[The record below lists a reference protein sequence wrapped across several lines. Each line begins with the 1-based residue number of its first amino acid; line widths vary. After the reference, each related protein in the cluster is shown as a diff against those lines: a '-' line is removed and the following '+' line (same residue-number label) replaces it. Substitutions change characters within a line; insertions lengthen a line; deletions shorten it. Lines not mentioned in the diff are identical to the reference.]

1 MFEKFIKKFV
11 KNADDTENP
20 KIREKYGVFS
30 GVVGIILNVFLSAA
44 KVLTGAITGAISVL
58 SDGINNL
65 SDAGSSIITLFGFKL
80 SEKKPDKEHPF
91 GHGRMEYCAGLGVSI
106 IVLIV
111 ATELFITSVEKIT
124 AWETVSSDSEAT
136 LIITS
141 VILVFSILA
150 KAYLAIMNR
159 SVGKKLNS
167 VAMLATATD
176 SISDCLA
183 TSVVLISSV
192 LSAFIKNVPFDGF
205 AGAIVSLFI
214 AISGIK
220 SIKSVIDLLLG
231 EAPDPALVKG
241 VADYVLNFDKEKV
254 IGVHDLMIH
263 DYGPGRKII
272 VLHAE
277 VPAEGNMLVL
287 HDVIDNIER
296 GLESKFNCL
305 ATIHMDPVVTT
316 SPRLNAIKEECVK
329 IVKEINPDFSLH
341 DFRMNEGETHA
352 NVIFDLVIPPENT
365 IPERQIKKTVNEKL
379 KAYDKK
385 LNAVITGETPF
396 V

>member
-1 MFEKFIKKFV
+1 MFDGYL
-11 KNADDTENP
+11 KNYSEDELLKPEVRAKCGLKT
-20 KIREKYGVFS
+20 GVT
-30 GVVGIILNVFLSAA
+30 GIIVNVILCLA
-44 KVLTGAITGAISVL
+44 KIISGLAIGAISIV

-91 GHGRMEYCAGLGVSI
+91 GHGRMEYCAGLGVSVI
-106 IVLIV
+106 ILIV
-111 ATELFITSVEKIT
+111 AAELLITSIEKIV
-124 AWETVSSDSEAT
+124 AWEEAAPQSALSLTVTFAVLT
-136 LIITS
+136 A
-141 VILVFSILA
+141 SIAA
-150 KAYLAIMNR
+150 KFYLAALNKSI
-159 SVGKKLNS
+159 GKKINS
-167 VAMLATATD
+167 VAMLATAAD
-176 SISDCLA
+176 SLSDCLA
-183 TSVVLISSV
+183 TTVVLISSV
-192 LSAFIKNVPFDGF
+192 LSIFVKGIPFDGF

-214 AISGIK
+214 AVSGIK

-241 VADYVLNFDKEKV
+241 VADYVLNFDKTKI
-254 IGVHDLMIH
+254 IGIHDLMIH

-277 VPAEGNMLVL
+277 VPAEGDVLKL
-287 HDVIDNIER
+287 HDVIDNVER

-329 IVKEINPDFSLH
+329 IVKEINPEFTLH
-341 DFRMNEGETHA
+341 DFRMNEGDTHA
-352 NVIFDLVIPPENT
+352 NVIFDLVTPPDNK
-365 IPERQIKKTVNEKL
+365 IPEREIKKTVNEKL
-379 KAYDKK
+379 KEYDGK
-385 LNAVITGETPF
+385 LNAVITVENSF

>member
-1 MFEKFIKKFV
+1 MFDGFLK
-11 KNADDTENP
+11 
-20 KIREKYGVFS
+20 KYGEEDLAKHEIRAKCGKRA
-30 GVVGIILNVFLSAA
+30 GVIGIIVNILLCAMKIA
-44 KVLTGAITGAISVL
+44 TGLIVGAISIV

-124 AWETVSSDSEAT
+124 AWETVSSDSKAT

-220 SIKSVIDLLLG
+220 SIKSVVDLLLG

-316 SPRLNAIKEECVK
+316 SPRLNAIKEECKK
-329 IVKEINPDFSLH
+329 IVKEIDPSFTLH
-341 DFRMNEGETHA
+341 DFRMNEGDTHT
-352 NVIFDLVIPPENT
+352 NLIFDVVVPYDTKLTPHEIEA
-365 IPERQIKKTVNEKL
+365 QIDAALKKTDPKL
-379 KAYDKK
+379 HARINVDY
-385 LNAVITGETPF
+385 I
-396 V
+396 

>member
-1 MFEKFIKKFV
+1 MFDGYL
-11 KNADDTENP
+11 KNYSEDELLKPEVRAKCGLKT
-20 KIREKYGVFS
+20 GVT
-30 GVVGIILNVFLSAA
+30 GIIVNVILCLA
-44 KVLTGAITGAISVL
+44 KIISGLAIGAISIV

-91 GHGRMEYCAGLGVSI
+91 GHGRMEYCAGLGVSVI
-106 IVLIV
+106 ILIV
-111 ATELFITSVEKIT
+111 AAELLITSIEKIV
-124 AWETVSSDSEAT
+124 AWEEAAPQSAVSLAVT
-136 LIITS
+136 FAVLAA
-141 VILVFSILA
+141 SIAA
-150 KAYLAIMNR
+150 KFYLAALNKSI
-159 SVGKKLNS
+159 GKKINS
-167 VAMLATATD
+167 VAMLATAAD
-176 SISDCLA
+176 SLSDCLA
-183 TSVVLISSV
+183 TTVVLISSV
-192 LSAFIKNVPFDGF
+192 LSIFVKGIPFDGF

-214 AISGIK
+214 AVSGIK

-241 VADYVLNFDKEKV
+241 VADYVLNFDKTKI
-254 IGVHDLMIH
+254 IGIHDLMIH

-277 VPAEGNMLVL
+277 VPAEGDVLKL
-287 HDVIDNIER
+287 HDVIDNVER

-329 IVKEINPDFSLH
+329 IVKEINPEFTLH
-341 DFRMNEGETHA
+341 DFRMNEGDTHA
-352 NVIFDLVIPPENT
+352 NVIFDLVTPPDNK
-365 IPERQIKKTVNEKL
+365 IPEREIKKTVNKKL
-379 KAYDKK
+379 KEYDGK
-385 LNAVITGETPF
+385 LNAVITVENSF

>member
-1 MFEKFIKKFV
+1 MFDGFLK
-11 KNADDTENP
+11 
-20 KIREKYGVFS
+20 KYGEEDLAKPEIRAKCGKRT
-30 GVVGIILNVFLSAA
+30 GVIGIIVNVLLCAMKIA
-44 KVLTGAITGAISVL
+44 TGLIVGAISIV

-80 SEKKPDKEHPF
+80 SEKKPDREHPF
-91 GHGRMEYCAGLGVSI
+91 GHGRMEYCAGLGVSV
-106 IVLIV
+106 IVLVV
-111 ATELFITSVEKIT
+111 AAELFITSVEKIT
-124 AWETVSSDSEAT
+124 AWETVSASSKTT
-136 LIITS
+136 LIVTS
-141 VILVFSILA
+141 VILVFSILL

-183 TSVVLISSV
+183 TSVVLVSSA
-192 LSAFIKNVPFDGF
+192 LSTFIENVPFDGF

-241 VADYVLNFDKEKV
+241 VADYVLNFNKEKV

-277 VPAEGNMLVL
+277 VPAEGNMLDL

-365 IPERQIKKTVNEKL
+365 IPEKQIKRMINEKL
-379 KAYDKK
+379 RAYDKK
-385 LNAVITGETPF
+385 LNAVITVENPF

>member
-1 MFEKFIKKFV
+1 MFDGYL
-11 KNADDTENP
+11 KNYSEDELLKPEVRAKCGLKT
-20 KIREKYGVFS
+20 GVT
-30 GVVGIILNVFLSAA
+30 GIIVNVILCLA
-44 KVLTGAITGAISVL
+44 KIISGLAIGAISIV

-91 GHGRMEYCAGLGVSI
+91 GHGRMEYCAGLGVSVIII
-106 IVLIV
+106 IVAAELLITSIEKIV
-111 ATELFITSVEKIT
+111 A
-124 AWETVSSDSEAT
+124 WEEAAPQSALSLAVT
-136 LIITS
+136 FAVLAA
-141 VILVFSILA
+141 SIAA
-150 KAYLAIMNR
+150 KFYLAALNKSI
-159 SVGKKLNS
+159 GKKINS
-167 VAMLATATD
+167 VAMLATAAD
-176 SISDCLA
+176 SLSDCLA
-183 TSVVLISSV
+183 TTVVLISSV
-192 LSAFIKNVPFDGF
+192 LSIFVKGIPFDGF

-214 AISGIK
+214 AVSGIK

-241 VADYVLNFDKEKV
+241 VADYVLNFDKTKI
-254 IGVHDLMIH
+254 IGIHDLMIH

-277 VPAEGNMLVL
+277 VPAEGDVLKL
-287 HDVIDNIER
+287 HDVIDNVER

-329 IVKEINPDFSLH
+329 IVKEINPEFTLH
-341 DFRMNEGETHA
+341 DFRMNEGDTHA
-352 NVIFDLVIPPENT
+352 NVIFDLVTPPDNK
-365 IPERQIKKTVNEKL
+365 IPEREIKKTVNKKL
-379 KAYDKK
+379 KEYDGK
-385 LNAVITGETPF
+385 LNAVITVENSF

>member
-1 MFEKFIKKFV
+1 MFDGYL
-11 KNADDTENP
+11 KNYSEDELLKPEVRAKCGLKT
-20 KIREKYGVFS
+20 GVT
-30 GVVGIILNVFLSAA
+30 GIIVNVILCLA
-44 KVLTGAITGAISVL
+44 KIISGLAIGAISIV

-91 GHGRMEYCAGLGVSI
+91 GHGRMEYCAGLGVSVI
-106 IVLIV
+106 ILIV
-111 ATELFITSVEKIT
+111 AAELLITSIEKIV
-124 AWETVSSDSEAT
+124 AWEEAAPQSALSLAVT
-136 LIITS
+136 FAVLAA
-141 VILVFSILA
+141 SIAA
-150 KAYLAIMNR
+150 KFYLAALNKSI
-159 SVGKKLNS
+159 GKKINS
-167 VAMLATATD
+167 VAMLATAAD
-176 SISDCLA
+176 SLSDCLA
-183 TSVVLISSV
+183 TTVVLISSV
-192 LSAFIKNVPFDGF
+192 LSIFVKGIPFDGF

-214 AISGIK
+214 AVSGIK

-241 VADYVLNFDKEKV
+241 VADYVLNFDKTKI
-254 IGVHDLMIH
+254 IGIHDLMIH

-277 VPAEGNMLVL
+277 VPAEGDVLKL
-287 HDVIDNIER
+287 HDVIDNVER

-329 IVKEINPDFSLH
+329 IVKEINPEFTLH
-341 DFRMNEGETHA
+341 DFRMNEGDTHA
-352 NVIFDLVIPPENT
+352 NVIFDLVTPPDNK
-365 IPERQIKKTVNEKL
+365 IPEREIKKTVNEKL
-379 KAYDKK
+379 KEYDGK
-385 LNAVITGETPF
+385 LNAVITVENSF

>member
-1 MFEKFIKKFV
+1 MFDGYL
-11 KNADDTENP
+11 KNYSEDELLKPEVRAKCGLKT
-20 KIREKYGVFS
+20 GVT
-30 GVVGIILNVFLSAA
+30 GIIVNVILCLA
-44 KVLTGAITGAISVL
+44 KIISGLAIGAISIV

-91 GHGRMEYCAGLGVSI
+91 GHGRMEYCAGLGVSVI
-106 IVLIV
+106 ILIV
-111 ATELFITSVEKIT
+111 AAELLITSIEKIV
-124 AWETVSSDSEAT
+124 AWEEAAPQSAVSLAVT
-136 LIITS
+136 FAVLAA
-141 VILVFSILA
+141 SIAA
-150 KAYLAIMNR
+150 KFYLAALNKSI
-159 SVGKKLNS
+159 GKKINS
-167 VAMLATATD
+167 VAMLATAAD
-176 SISDCLA
+176 SLSDCLA
-183 TSVVLISSV
+183 TTVVLISSV
-192 LSAFIKNVPFDGF
+192 LSIFVKGIPFDGF

-214 AISGIK
+214 AVSGIK

-241 VADYVLNFDKEKV
+241 VADYVLNFDKTKI
-254 IGVHDLMIH
+254 IGIHDLMIH

-277 VPAEGNMLVL
+277 VPAEGDVLKL
-287 HDVIDNIER
+287 HDVIDNVER

-329 IVKEINPDFSLH
+329 IVKEINPEFTLH
-341 DFRMNEGETHA
+341 DFRMNEGDTHA
-352 NVIFDLVIPPENT
+352 NVIFDLVTPPDNK
-365 IPERQIKKTVNEKL
+365 IPEREIKKTVNEKL
-379 KAYDKK
+379 KEYDGK
-385 LNAVITGETPF
+385 LNAVITVENSF